1 MEGRGFI
8 WGTVRKAP
16 TRSRWG
22 EPRCGEERS
31 GQQALGARPQ
41 GRREAAT
48 PRGLQTE
55 AGSHLWE
62 TEGRGGWTTVSRVP
76 EVR

>member
-41 GRREAAT
+41 GRREKVH
-48 PRGLQTE
+48 P
-55 AGSHLWE
+55 GS
-62 TEGRGGWTTVSRVP
+62 
-76 EVR
+76 